1 MIVLKRRNVPAVSH
15 LDTSESKTCKV
26 SLVGSSYK
34 HFKPDYLA
42 QRLEFKGRDFADF
55 MAY

>member
-1 MIVLKRRNVPAVSH
+1 MIVLKRGNVPAVSH

-26 SLVGSSYK
+26 SLVGSSK

-42 QRLEFKGRDFADF
+42 QHLDFKGSDFADF